1 MNKNEDSMSNKLGFG
16 YTPIS
21 KVKAKRARWLIKEI
35 LPKGILVFISAPAKA
50 GKTTLALHL
59 AICLT
64 TGRPFLGEYSIRRSR
79 RVKVLYIS
87 LEDHMG
93 ETKVKV
99 KNMLNGRRFPK
110 YFLLLNA
117 NSINL
122 PDDFGKINADIEN
135 SKADVVVF
143 DTLRRSHTS
152 DENSSSDMSP
162 ILNGLRKIVRER
174 KITVIIIHH
183 TGHEVKHK
191 ENSGDWLRGTSDYN
205 AVWETLIGLEKFS
218 GSVKTRVFHKY
229 RSGLE
234 FSYKVIKGD
243 KVDDSTGDYP
253 VVDLAYLDADRE
265 LHIRDENTLIDILKV
280 SSASANE
287 LEEKLK
293 SKHFS
298 RPRIDKALKR
308 LEMQGKVSKEGNSR
322 NTKWYLTESLRL
334 K

>member
-1 MNKNEDSMSNKLGFG
+1 
-16 YTPIS
+16 
-21 KVKAKRARWLIKEI
+21 
-35 LPKGILVFISAPAKA
+35 
-50 GKTTLALHL
+50 
-59 AICLT
+59 LT
-64 TGRPFLGEYSIRRSR
+64 TGRSFLGEYPIRRSGR
-79 RVKVLYIS
+79 IKVLYVS

-93 ETKVKV
+93 ETKIRVKD
-99 KNMLNGRRFPK
+99 MLNGRRLPK

-135 SKADVVVF
+135 SKADVVIF

-152 DENSSSDMSP
+152 DENCSSDMSP

-183 TGHEVKHK
+183 TGHEIRHK
-191 ENSGDWLRGTSDYN
+191 ESSGDWLRGTSDYN
-205 AVWETLIGLEKFS
+205 AVWEVLIGLEKFS
-218 GSVKTRVFHKY
+218 GSIKARVFHKY